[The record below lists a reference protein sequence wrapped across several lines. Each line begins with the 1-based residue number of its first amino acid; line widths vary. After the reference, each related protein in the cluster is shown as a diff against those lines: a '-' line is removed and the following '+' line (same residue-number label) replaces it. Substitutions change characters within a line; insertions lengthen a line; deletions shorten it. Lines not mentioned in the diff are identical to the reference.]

1 MNSTDKVVLGYCAGP
16 DVAREFH
23 RSVVDLLFY
32 DASAVGGHR
41 LQDGGGVI
49 EWESGVNVASARNAI
64 CEKFLAKSTA
74 PWLWMIDTDMVF
86 KPDTLERLLLEAD
99 PERAPIVGG
108 LCFGVDKGQYF
119 PTLYDLTGTED
130 DVQFVRYDEWKPD
143 AMMQVFATGAACL
156 LVHRTALEAI
166 RNFQPPHRDK
176 PGFSDAFP
184 WFQETDFNGRCMG
197 EDITF
202 CLRAGTAG
210 LPVYVNTA
218 VQLGHMKTHS
228 LTIDGYLGQRGYL
241 NFTHPGVP
249 A

>member
-1 MNSTDKVVLGYCAGP
+1 MNHAKVVVGYCAGP

-23 RSVVDLLFY
+23 RSFIDLLFY
-32 DASAVGGHR
+32 DEVTNRR
-41 LQDGGGVI
+41 LRDGGGVLD
-49 EWESGVNVASARNAI
+49 WESGVNVASARNAI
-64 CEKFLAKSTA
+64 CEKFLAKSQA
-74 PWLWMIDTDMVF
+74 EWLWMLDTDMVF
-86 KPDTLERLLLEAD
+86 KPDTLERLLAQAD
-99 PERAPIVGG
+99 PEKAPIVGG

-119 PTLYDLTGTED
+119 PTLYDLTGTEE
-130 DVQFVRYDEWKPD
+130 DVQFVRYDEWQPE

-156 LVHRTALEAI
+156 LIHRTALERI
-166 RNFQPPHRDK
+166 RAFQTPNRPT

-184 WFQETDFNGRCMG
+184 WFQETDFNGRVMG

-210 LPVYVNTA
+210 MPVHVNTA
-218 VQLGHMKTHS
+218 VQIGHMKTHA
-228 LTIDGYLGQRGYL
+228 LTVDGYLGQRGYL